1 MNKKTNLSSSKLS
14 SDSSSNSS
22 FLIKGKGLDK
32 KSIVCFSIIIIEV
45 VLILFGIFSL
55 YKEME
60 NTNTALILE
69 EQVVQETKIMDDLT
83 APRNEETVPQE
94 IIDDLTAPEA
104 QETNE
109 ETVPQEIIDSLT
121 APE

>member
-1 MNKKTNLSSSKLS
+1 M
-14 SDSSSNSS
+14 
-22 FLIKGKGLDK
+22 
-32 KSIVCFSIIIIEV
+32 
-45 VLILFGIFSL
+45 ILFGIFSL

-69 EQVVQETKIMDDLT
+69 EQVVQEIDIIDNLT
-83 APRNEETVPQE
+83 APRNG
-94 IIDDLTAPEA
+94 
-104 QETNE
+104 

>member
-1 MNKKTNLSSSKLS
+1 
-14 SDSSSNSS
+14 
-22 FLIKGKGLDK
+22 
-32 KSIVCFSIIIIEV
+32 
-45 VLILFGIFSL
+45 LILFGIFSL

>member
-32 KSIVCFSIIIIEV
+32 KSLICFSIIIIEV
-45 VLILFGIFSL
+45 ALIFFGMFSL
-55 YKEME
+55 YREME

-69 EQVVQETKIMDDLT
+69 EQVVQEIDIIDNLT
-83 APRNEETVPQE
+83 APRNG
-94 IIDDLTAPEA
+94 
-104 QETNE
+104 

-121 APE
+121 APEEEVLVPQEIIDSLTAPE